1 MKGNRIDELF
11 RNGLESH
18 KIAAPQSAWD
28 KIEAGLPQ
36 KNKRGVYFWVSIA
49 ASTVLLAA
57 IGWLAL
63 SNQKAVDTTPQE
75 ILSQTPKEV
84 DESSTAQKDNNE
96 EIIQPEAQEKI
107 EIITPAEE
115 NVGQIPT
122 LVADHTTDA
131 PVDLKESIQSGLSN
145 EIRESFELKIEPI
158 RSGALKFQSLTA
170 NHSSKHL
177 QVNTQ
182 LLMESIVLSREEF
195 LQMEG
200 EQKKKF
206 GFLEGIV
213 SMAKGMN
220 NGAKALSE
228 MRKSKNEFITND
240 LKYGDKTDEDS
251 QDLKDDT
258 PNQKQY

>member
-1 MKGNRIDELF
+1 MKGNRLDELF

-36 KNKRGVYFWVSIA
+36 KNKKGAYFWISIA
-49 ASTVLLAA
+49 ASFALLAA

-63 SNQKAVDTTPQE
+63 SNQKAAETTPQE

-84 DESSTAQKDNNE
+84 DESTTAQKDDRE

-115 NVGQIPT
+115 NVGQLPT
-122 LVADHTTDA
+122 LVADRATGA
-131 PVDLKESIQSGLSN
+131 PADLNEQIQSDLSAVAN
-145 EIRESFELKIEPI
+145 ESFELKIEPI
-158 RSGALKFQSLTA
+158 RLQSLKIQSLTA
-170 NHSSKHL
+170 NHLGKNY
-177 QVNTQ
+177 QINTEV
-182 LLMESIVLSREEF
+182 LMESILLSREE
-195 LQMEG
+195 LQQIEG
-200 EQKKKF
+200 DRKKKF

-240 LKYGDKTDEDS
+240 LKYGDKTESTS
-251 QDLKDDT
+251 QDQQDDE